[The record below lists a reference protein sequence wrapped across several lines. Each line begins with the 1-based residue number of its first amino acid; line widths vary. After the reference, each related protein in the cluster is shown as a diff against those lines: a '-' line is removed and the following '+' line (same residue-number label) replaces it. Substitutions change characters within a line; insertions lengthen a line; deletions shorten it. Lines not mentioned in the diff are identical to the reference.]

1 MMVRFP
7 WPPQAMSANGSQGK
21 WRAKASAAQA
31 YKAACWALC
40 KEARVARLDAPA
52 VEVTV
57 VFCPPRNG
65 RFDLDNLLGRCKNGL
80 DAFADAIGVDDGRWQ
95 SMTLERGPKEK
106 GGAVYVHATPTTWQH
121 VGNVA
126 QSLVS
131 RVKTCHENR
140 AGPDA
145 LASNPTPGHRRPN
158 EEVTQCR

>member
-40 KEARVARLDAPA
+40 KEARVARIDAPA

-65 RFDLDNLLGRCKNGL
+65 RFDLDNMLGRAKQGL
-80 DAFADAIGVDDGRWQ
+80 DAFADAIGIDDGRWH
-95 SMTLERGPKEK
+95 SMTLERGAKEK

-131 RVKTCHENR
+131 RAKSCHENE

-145 LASNPTPGHRRPN
+145 LASDPTPNHNADNGG
-158 EEVTQCR
+158 QADGC

>member
-7 WPPQAMSANGSQGK
+7 WPPQAMSANGSQGN
-21 WRAKASAAQA
+21 WRGKASAAQA

-40 KEARVARLDAPA
+40 KEARVARIDAPA
-52 VEVTV
+52 VEMTV

-95 SMTLERGPKEK
+95 SMTLERGVKEK

-131 RVKTCHENR
+131 RAKTCHENK

-145 LASNPTPGHRRPN
+145 LASDPTPNHDANSGGSRDG
-158 EEVTQCR
+158 